1 MPPRPPPRH
10 SLRRPPGFD
19 ALPRPAQL
27 TARQRQILDWIR
39 GYLETAGMPP
49 TRAEIAKGLGFSTP
63 SSAEDHLQALAR
75 KGAIE
80 MLPGASRGL
89 RLKEMPGMPLQGA
102 LPLVGRVAAGHPIL
116 AVENIEAHYRVDA
129 ALFSPRADYLLR
141 VRGESMHDAGILDG
155 DLLAVHRT
163 GEARNGQIVVAR
175 VGAAGGDEVTVKRFR
190 KRGREIMLLPENEA
204 FAPIVVDPRVTPLA
218 IEGVGVGL
226 VRSGRW

>member
-1 MPPRPPPRH
+1 MPPRLAPRAPA
-10 SLRRPPGFD
+10 SRGS
-19 ALPRPAQL
+19 AANPRSTAEL

-39 GYLETAGMPP
+39 AHLETTGMPP
-49 TRAEIAKGLGFSTP
+49 TRAEIAGGLGFSTP

-80 MLPGASRGL
+80 IVPGTSRGL
-89 RLKEMPGMPLQGA
+89 RLIDMPGISVQGA

-116 AVENIEAHYRVDA
+116 AVENIESQYRIDP

-141 VRGESMHDAGILDG
+141 VHGESMRDAGILDG

-163 GEARNGQIVVAR
+163 AEARNGQIVVAR
-175 VGAAGGDEVTVKRFR
+175 LGGTSGDEVTVKRLHR
-190 KRGREIMLLPENEA
+190 RGREFVLMPENPA
-204 FAPIVVDPRVTPLA
+204 FAPIVVDPRTTPLA

-226 VRSGRW
+226 VRSGGW

>member
-10 SLRRPPGFD
+10 PAIRRSPNFD
-19 ALPRPAQL
+19 ALPRPAPL

-39 GYLETAGMPP
+39 GYLETNGMPP
-49 TRAEIAKGLGFSTP
+49 TRAEIAIGLGFSTP

-116 AVENIEAHYRVDA
+116 AVENIESHYRVDP

-141 VRGESMHDAGILDG
+141 IHGESMHDAGILDG

-175 VGAAGGDEVTVKRFR
+175 VGGDEVTVKRFR
-190 KRGREIMLLPENEA
+190 KRGREIILMPENAA
-204 FAPIVVDPRVTPLA
+204 FEPIVVDPRATAFA
-218 IEGVGVGL
+218 IEGIGVGL
-226 VRSGRW
+226 VRSSRWR